1 MQTESNLNIQNYKYR
16 IKFLNNKYQEVMKM
30 MGSESSPINEKEIQK
45 GECKDEEP
53 I

>member
-16 IKFLNNKYQEVMKM
+16 IKFLNNKYQEVMKLM
-30 MGSESSPINEKEIQK
+30 ENEGENKEKERQK
-45 GECKDEEP
+45 SEKKDKEP